1 MTTGFGSC
9 SGCGFGCTGV
19 GSVGFAGLASAPG
32 ACCDVGFGPDSGLWA
47 FGNVY
52 TGVVGS
58 FRLI

>member
-1 MTTGFGSC
+1 MTTGFGSV
-9 SGCGFGCTGV
+9 SGFGCTGV

-32 ACCDVGFGPDSGLWA
+32 ACCDFGPDSGLCA
-47 FGNVY
+47 LGSAY